1 MTADKSMLK
10 KFREA
15 ASGTVFWVG
24 IIIIGVLAI
33 PTAVFIS
40 IILSIW
46 TGTDFLMNKLNK
58 D

>member
-1 MTADKSMLK
+1 MTADKSMIK
-10 KFREA
+10 KFCKT
-15 ASGTVFWVG
+15 ASGAVFWTEM
-24 IIIIGVLAI
+24 IIIGVLAI